1 MEDNFSGGWVKETV
15 TKVNQDLIRI
25 AIHLSKDDS
34 AA

>member
-1 MEDNFSGGWVKETV
+1 MEDNFSGRWVKETDA
-15 TKVNQDLIRI
+15 KVNQDLARI